1 MVFVSHL
8 YYNIKLKKYETFFEI
23 FINAWEFF
31 LTGIKGSGFYIVFF
45 VTGTIAAIVGIK
57 DEKNQLLL
65 LPVVFMLIASAMH
78 LYPFSGRTALYL
90 FPVMIILLVKV
101 FDVNLYKF
109 EIIKNTVLCIL
120 VLFVFINF
128 WDYKNLHD
136 YKFVD
141 IKSPLLTAQ
150 QVSNDKENDILVFL
164 KWDYVPY
171 IAYYKEKLNITFKH
185 AVCLQQWF
193 FPEEFDT
200 LPEGHTYY
208 FAMSVYDKDPN
219 CLTAKY
225 KKRYLLRLL
234 NWAEKQKDYK
244 LYTDNNLNVLIRFS
258 K

>member
-1 MVFVSHL
+1 MHSSQLLIIGNGFDLHCG
-8 YYNIKLKKYETFFEI
+8 LKSAYKDFFQSTILDTIGER
-23 FINAWEFF
+23 FGLQQMKA
-31 LTGIKGSGFYIVFF
+31 GVSGFWE
-45 VTGTIAAIVGIK
+45 T
-57 DEKNQLLL
+57 LL
-65 LPVVFMLIASAMH
+65 FG
-78 LYPFSGRTALYL
+78 YYTTFG
-90 FPVMIILLVKV
+90 KV
-101 FDVNLYKF
+101 NYNWCDI
-109 EIIKNTVLCIL
+109 ETIIKNTVLCIL